1 MRLIGRAVVLTFL
14 MKEDIMRMLSGFLAL
29 VLLLGTVPVVWAQA
43 DPAKEIADIARKR
56 AEAATRGDVDTW
68 VADLADN
75 VVFTVARAGFR
86 IEGRDAVR
94 RFITNLWQNY
104 PTRQELTQQ
113 VIRRVF
119 QDGNVFIIN
128 SYTDQ
133 IFIDKNGRMSTMMQ
147 RNSQT
152 WVKTGG
158 RWLLVDLHN
167 SGMPGAPY
175 TP

>member
-1 MRLIGRAVVLTFL
+1 

-29 VLLLGTVPVVWAQA
+29 ILLSGTVPVVWAQA
-43 DPAKEIADIARKR
+43 DPAKEVADITKKR
-56 AEAATRGDVDTW
+56 AEAAARNDVDAW
-68 VADLADN
+68 LADLADN

-86 IEGRDAVR
+86 IEGKDAVR
-94 RFITNLWQNY
+94 AFITNLWQNY

-113 VIRRVF
+113 VTRRVF
-119 QDGNVFIIN
+119 QDGNVFVVN

-133 IFIDKNGRMSTMMQ
+133 IFIDKNGRMSTLMQ

-167 SGMPGAPY
+167 SGMPGTPY